1 MIAASGSRRGLWVLV
16 AGVCI
21 CGCSRSEP
29 LLVSG
34 TTVRDLVSD
43 DSTIVVL
50 YDPARCLSCDPNML
64 MWQGLKVKDPDA
76 VRLILNRRPTR
87 QERRQIELL
96 GFAFDGVLDQTKHSK
111 TTLLLYVDG
120 HVVVREESRVD
131 AEVVNLGRRL
141 LRE

>member
-76 VRLILNRRPTR
+76 VRWMAMSWFVKNHASMRRSSILV
-87 QERRQIELL
+87 
-96 GFAFDGVLDQTKHSK
+96 GGC
-111 TTLLLYVDG
+111 
-120 HVVVREESRVD
+120 
-131 AEVVNLGRRL
+131 
-141 LRE
+141 